1 MPLLHFI
8 PTIFALGYTILSFT
22 WALTVDS
29 YNCITANFDQ
39 YNKYNTHLVDV
50 LH

>member
-22 WALTVDS
+22 WTLTVDS

-39 YNKYNTHLVDV
+39 YNKYNTYLVDL